1 MTNATA
7 SKEPGGFFAF
17 INSVM
22 LAFLGMDGEN
32 VNLNDRNED
41 IIIRDTQIKETNTI
55 LEKGNKTYDYVDEIM
70 KEKSMFKILQL

>member
-17 INSVM
+17 ITVVM

-41 IIIRDTQIKETNTI
+41 IIIRDTQIKETDKI
-55 LEKGNKTYDYVDEIM
+55 LEKGNKTYNTWM
-70 KEKSMFKILQL
+70 G